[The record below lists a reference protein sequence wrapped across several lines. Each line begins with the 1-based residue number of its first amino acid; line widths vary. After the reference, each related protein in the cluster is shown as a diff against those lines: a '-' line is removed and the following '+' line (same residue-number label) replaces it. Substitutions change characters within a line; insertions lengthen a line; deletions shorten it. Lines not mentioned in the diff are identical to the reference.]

1 MFLLFFIELERHESF
16 AYLPKKLGSKSSSS
30 LLKKRVMSWVNFKV
44 RKWLWEGKK
53 PRRHRRI

>member
-44 RKWLWEGKK
+44 RKWF
-53 PRRHRRI
+53 